1 MCMTSSGARRSPVV
15 DSTIRWDAV
24 KAMWVGRWRGHGWV
38 KRSLEELGVARSSG
52 YRWEGEVRELLASGG
67 WKVRAQAVELARLR
81 GELEAVRREASGRG
95 AMSRRQEL
103 RFVLHAAVVGTSDT
117 ETALLLKEA
126 GGRGLSHTAIGALVA
141 WASVVASVA
150 YEQYF
155 EGFGRTAAADEIY
168 LGGKPL
174 LLMGEPLSLL
184 VTGARLSVARGG
196 KDWVP
201 VFERMRDLAA
211 CGADGGPGIHA
222 AAKEEGVPVH
232 GDMFH
237 LLGPGRLRLAGLAR
251 RCEGKEAAAERA
263 AAKLAKARFRGDLR
277 STRSALTR
285 GRHAGDAGGRLLEA
299 YCELHDLFT
308 EIEGTFDYSQPDG
321 RLQSAAE
328 ARATVSRV
336 LDAMEK
342 TPEGRL
348 LARDLAPL
356 RQPGAMRF
364 HEVLG
369 EQLRPLGIEQVG
381 PDREARLAR
390 LVADT
395 LAWRRRN
402 KCAVSDLEAASNGSL
417 ADAVEIAV
425 VRAVDLALRS
435 SSAVEC
441 INSRVRLV
449 QVARKRLS
457 GDFVCL
463 LAVYHNMRPFG
474 RGSVREGH
482 TAAELAGVRLPT
494 TDWIELL
501 ETTAKDLGVS
511 LAAA

>member
-1 MCMTSSGARRSPVV
+1 
-15 DSTIRWDAV
+15 
-24 KAMWVGRWRGHGWV
+24 V
-38 KRSLEELGVARSSG
+38 KRSLEQLGVARSSG
-52 YRWEGEVRELLASGG
+52 YRWEREVRQWVACGVSRREARAAALAG
-67 WKVRAQAVELARLR
+67 LR
-81 GELEAVRREASGRG
+81 GEVAEMRREAG
-95 AMSRRQEL
+95 AREEMNRRQEL
-103 RFVLHAAVVGTSDT
+103 RFVLHAVVVGTSDT

-126 GGRGLSHTAIGALVA
+126 GGRSLSHTTIGDMVA
-141 WASVVASVA
+141 SASVVASVA
-150 YEQYF
+150 YQQYF

-184 VTGARLSVARGG
+184 VTGARLCAGRGG
-196 KDWVP
+196 KDWEP
-201 VFERMRDLAA
+201 VFRRMRDLAA

-237 LLGPGRLRLAGLAR
+237 LLGPGRLRLAGLVR
-251 RCEGKEAAAERA
+251 RCEGKEAEAERA
-263 AAKLAKARFRGDLR
+263 AQKVAKARFRGDLR
-277 STRSALTR
+277 SQRSAMTR
-285 GRHAGDAGGRLLEA
+285 GRHARQAAGRLLEA
-299 YCELHDLFT
+299 YCQLHDLFG
-308 EIEGTFDYSQPDG
+308 EVEGTFDYRRPDG

-328 ARATVSRV
+328 ARATVARV
-336 LDAMEK
+336 LDAMSK

-348 LARDLAPL
+348 LARELAPL

-364 HEVLG
+364 HEVL
-369 EQLRPLGIEQVG
+369 EDQLRPLGLEQVG
-381 PDREARLAR
+381 PDRKARLAR

-395 LAWRRRN
+395 LTWRRRN

-425 VRAVDLALRS
+425 VKAVDLALRS

-457 GDFVCL
+457 GDFICL

-482 TAAELAGVRLPT
+482 TAAELAGVQPPT
-494 TDWIELL
+494 SDWIELL
-501 ETTAKDLGVS
+501 EMTAKDLGVR

>member
-1 MCMTSSGARRSPVV
+1 M
-15 DSTIRWDAV
+15 
-24 KAMWVGRWRGHGWV
+24 
-38 KRSLEELGVARSSG
+38 KRSLEQLGVARSSG
-52 YRWEGEVRELLASGG
+52 YRWEREVRELLESGG
-67 WKVRAQAVELARLR
+67 WKVRAQAGELARLR
-81 GELEAVRREASGRG
+81 GELAEIRREAVARG
-95 AMSRRQEL
+95 EMGRRQEL
-103 RFVLHAAVVGTSDT
+103 RFVLQAAVVGTSDT

-126 GGRGLSHTAIGALVA
+126 GGRSLSHTAIGAMVA

-150 YEQYF
+150 YKQYF
-155 EGFGRTAAADEIY
+155 EGFGQTAAADEIY

-184 VTGARLSVARGG
+184 VTGARLSAGRGG
-196 KDWVP
+196 KDWTP
-201 VFERMRDLAA
+201 VFRQMRDLAA

-232 GDMFH
+232 ADMFH

-251 RCEGKEAAAERA
+251 RCEGKEAEAERA
-263 AAKLAKARFRGDLR
+263 AQKVAKARFRGDLR
-277 STRSALTR
+277 SLRSALTR
-285 GRHAGDAGGRLLEA
+285 GRHARQAAGRLLEA
-299 YCELHDLFT
+299 YCQLHDLFG
-308 EIEGTFDYSQPDG
+308 EIEWTFDYIRPDG

-328 ARATVSRV
+328 ARATVSRA
-336 LDAMEK
+336 LEAMNK

-364 HEVLG
+364 HEVL
-369 EQLRPLGIEQVG
+369 EQQLRPLGLEQVG
-381 PDREARLAR
+381 PARKARLAR

-425 VRAVDLALRS
+425 LKAVDLALRS

-449 QVARKRLS
+449 QAARKRLS
-457 GDFVCL
+457 GDFICL

-474 RGSVREGH
+474 RGSVRQGH
-482 TAAELAGVRLPT
+482 TAAELAGVLLPT

-501 ETTAKDLGVS
+501 ETTAKDLGAN